1 MGYSGNSLWLGE
13 ETVEGPCSALLSLWC
28 LCWKCRVRALQGQGD
43 PPTSDLPP
51 LASAPRQQA
60 PLQPLSE
67 TVDHG
72 RTRPSFWE
80 AAGTLLRTGAPLPS
94 PWFSNLITFPR
105 STVQAKPCSFHSGL
119 AEPGSSG
126 PGPLLN
132 GQALLHQ
139 GSGPGAS
146 GQPQCLHIVT
156 APGLLTLCPLTH
168 TNSPGPPSPCK
179 APSALETVPIP

>member
-1 MGYSGNSLWLGE
+1 MAGW
-13 ETVEGPCSALLSLWC
+13 
-28 LCWKCRVRALQGQGD
+28 
-43 PPTSDLPP
+43 PPDLPP
-51 LASAPRQQA
+51 LASVPRQPA
-60 PLQPLSE
+60 SLQPLSE

-94 PWFSNLITFPR
+94 PHPTRFSNLITFPY
-105 STVQAKPCSFHSGL
+105 STVQAKPCSSHSGL

-146 GQPQCLHIVT
+146 GQSQCLHIVT